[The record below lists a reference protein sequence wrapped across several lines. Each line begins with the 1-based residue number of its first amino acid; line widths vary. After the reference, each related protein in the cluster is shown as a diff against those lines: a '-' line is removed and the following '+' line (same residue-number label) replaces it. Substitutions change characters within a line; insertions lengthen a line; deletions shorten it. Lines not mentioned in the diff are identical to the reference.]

1 MEYCAISGF
10 SSGLC
15 YYWDSRFQGRKTRSR
30 TGGREIAIIIIMPTT
45 RRSSRKSS
53 KGVQKAT
60 PQPRLPASGGES
72 SPELTPAEKRKAT
85 MARNAEEARRL
96 AAAEPDERDV
106 RAGDAEQDQQG
117 RESEV
122 DQLREKVRQYEELW
136 EQRAALNERRA
147 ELDQRDDGLAKRRA
161 VLTEAAQR
169 LRALAPKDLGGHR
182 ANASRSEQGPEK
194 DDGPIEEQPEWMTTL
209 HTVMIYLIRKF
220 LTDYHVTLP
229 VFKNPELHLALTA
242 LIVEAKSLHFGG
254 RTFHDVIDLI
264 KLVETNCDSLT
275 INLGSR
281 VQDRARGYMSRLLLN
296 MRQDLN
302 STLRTLCGHEAL
314 VESCVADFLVGVRHA
329 SALGLDLR
337 ALMLEELR
345 KVLSDWNTKMRG
357 RALQAAILAE
367 SMRLAAP
374 APAPLQFPAYQPA
387 HTYYQQQ
394 LPPPP
399 PGLGYPASPRVNAPA
414 SHVRTVAP
422 PPFLTV
428 TWLVGWLVGWFRV
441 SLSLAYSRLHPSS
454 VAIVA
459 CIPRQS
465 LVGCCFR
472 YVRPRFPLW
481 LSAFTE
487 LPILLVPLQAP

>member
-1 MEYCAISGF
+1 
-10 SSGLC
+10 
-15 YYWDSRFQGRKTRSR
+15 
-30 TGGREIAIIIIMPTT
+30 MPTT

-106 RAGDAEQDQQG
+106 RASDAEQDQQG

-122 DQLREKVRQYEELW
+122 DHLREKVRQYEELW

-169 LRALAPKDLGGHR
+169 LRALAPKDLPKDLGGHR
-182 ANASRSEQGPEK
+182 ANARRSEQGPEK

-345 KVLSDWNTKMRG
+345 KVLTDWNAKMRDDKPASPYRLRVALSTLVATQG
-357 RALQAAILAE
+357 LITRLKTPSGASGPCSTATHARIDYIEHRDARAQCTGSCASALCMAGVSVCERKHAGVSYWAGYRVRSECLSRLRSTATSIVVLAE
-367 SMRLAAP
+367 SQYL
-374 APAPLQFPAYQPA
+374 
-387 HTYYQQQ
+387 
-394 LPPPP
+394 
-399 PGLGYPASPRVNAPA
+399 
-414 SHVRTVAP
+414 
-422 PPFLTV
+422 
-428 TWLVGWLVGWFRV
+428 
-441 SLSLAYSRLHPSS
+441 
-454 VAIVA
+454 
-459 CIPRQS
+459 
-465 LVGCCFR
+465 
-472 YVRPRFPLW
+472 
-481 LSAFTE
+481 
-487 LPILLVPLQAP
+487 